1 MWLNPQFPAD
11 LVTFTEEI
19 LNATIHFLCS
29 ADTVSKVA
37 QSTDKGLLRKSIS
50 MMNEMAA
57 GPLGLVWIVK
67 TAREVEVGM
76 ITD

>member
-19 LNATIHFLCS
+19 LNATLHFLCS
-29 ADTVSKVA
+29 ADTVSKVP
-37 QSTDKGLLRKSIS
+37 QLTDKGLLRKSIS
-50 MMNEMAA
+50 KMNEMAA

-67 TAREVEVGM
+67 TAGEVEVGM